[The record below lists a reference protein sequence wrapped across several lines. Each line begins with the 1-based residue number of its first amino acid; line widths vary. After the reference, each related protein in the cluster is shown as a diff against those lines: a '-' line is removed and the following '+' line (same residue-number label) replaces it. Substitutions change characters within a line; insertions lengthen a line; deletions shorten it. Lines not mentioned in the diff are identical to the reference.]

1 MRSPSLPLRSLA
13 LSLVLLGCGASVS
26 RFDTDVP
33 AATVDTAVIVDTPAA
48 VDSGLRPDAGARP
61 DVVTVVDSGFRPDV
75 PTAVDGGPGP
85 MCTLRGSTW
94 DVDLEGM
101 RALFEFTMDSRWV
114 VSAEGRVVASGVYEI
129 EGGNVVL
136 TGEMSDNGCSPTDRG
151 TFQLRFSPD
160 CEQLQLAVV
169 HDDCADRGQGLDR
182 FRFTRR

>member
-1 MRSPSLPLRSLA
+1 MRFPPLALRSLS
-13 LSLVLLGCGASVS
+13 LSLLLLGCGASVS
-26 RFDTDVP
+26 RLDTDVP
-33 AATVDTAVIVDTPAA
+33 APTVDAA
-48 VDSGLRPDAGARP
+48 VLVDAPVALDSGTRPDAGPRP
-61 DVVTVVDSGFRPDV
+61 DVVTVVDGGFRPDV
-75 PTAVDGGPGP
+75 PAAVDAGPGP

-101 RALFEFTMDSRWV
+101 TALFEFTMDGRWV

-129 EGGNVVL
+129 DGANVVL
-136 TGEMSDNGCSPTDRG
+136 TGEMSANGCSPTDRG

-169 HDDCADRGQGLDR
+169 RDDCADRGDGLDR

>member
-1 MRSPSLPLRSLA
+1 MRSPSLPLRTLA

-48 VDSGLRPDAGARP
+48 VDSATRPDASARP
-61 DVVTVVDSGFRPDV
+61 DVPTVVDSGFRPDV
-75 PTAVDGGPGP
+75 PTAVDAGPGP

-101 RALFEFTMDSRWV
+101 TALFEFTMDGRWV

-129 EGGNVVL
+129 EGANVVL
-136 TGEMSDNGCSPTDRG
+136 TGEMSDNGCSPMDRG

-169 HDDCADRGQGLDR
+169 RDDCTDRGEGLDR